1 MQRTLD
7 GVGSAERER
16 GPHTALLHLCAAPLA
31 SQRPL
36 QRPRAL
42 GPPSLPNYN
51 LRATLN
57 AAQSSLLV
65 AVSLLAAGHWPW
77 DSHGPL
83 SLDLRA
89 PQGRRVLECLQDIG
103 VGLKQVSS
111 WLARG
116 SKKLW
121 ASVAPFPPRGWG
133 GAGWDTSSFRALS
146 LFPLSLLLTTSSL
159 PWGGGSCD
167 HTRGSYPESGLGGA
181 PRRALLLARGLLCLH
196 FWGPA
201 LSPSFHDITLQVLAI
216 K

>member
-1 MQRTLD
+1 M
-7 GVGSAERER
+7 
-16 GPHTALLHLCAAPLA
+16 
-31 SQRPL
+31 
-36 QRPRAL
+36 
-42 GPPSLPNYN
+42 
-51 LRATLN
+51 
-57 AAQSSLLV
+57 
-65 AVSLLAAGHWPW
+65 
-77 DSHGPL
+77 
-83 SLDLRA
+83 
-89 PQGRRVLECLQDIG
+89 
-103 VGLKQVSS
+103 GLKQVSS

-201 LSPSFHDITLQVLAI
+201 LSPRAVEGGWAPQVLPHGPKTPTQGCPPSLQALPGL
-216 K
+216 KPLQAASVEDVAQVQDPCPAARHPRHPRDTHRSEGAAPGSPAVKAAPRGREMQPGKTVGTQRHRPGLATC